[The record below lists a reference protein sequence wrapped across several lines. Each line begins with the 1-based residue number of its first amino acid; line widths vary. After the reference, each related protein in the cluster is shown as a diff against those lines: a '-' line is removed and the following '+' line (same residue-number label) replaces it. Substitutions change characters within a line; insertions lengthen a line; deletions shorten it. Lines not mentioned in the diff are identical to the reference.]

1 MMKDKLEG
9 ELKATEADKKE
20 VAGGQ
25 DNPDQGLET
34 VELLANVQAL
44 TEERDELKDSMLRK
58 QAEFENFRK
67 RIDRERGEFIKFA
80 SSEVMRDLLTV
91 LDSFELALNEMQVD
105 EEDNVNVH
113 KGFELIYKQL
123 VDSLKR
129 SGLEIIPAMG
139 EKFDPHVHEAVKT
152 DLTSGA
158 EEGTVM
164 SELRK
169 GYLLNGKLLRPSM
182 VTVAAAP
189 TTVTEE
195 GGS

>member
-1 MMKDKLEG
+1 MKDKLADQVKG
-9 ELKATEADKKE
+9 TEAGETE
-20 VAGGQ
+20 VTDGQ
-25 DNPDQGLET
+25 NDPDQGLDP
-34 VELLANVQAL
+34 VELLANIQAL
-44 TEERDELKDSMLRK
+44 TEERNELKDSMLRK

-80 SSEVMRDLLTV
+80 SSELMREVLTV
-91 LDSFELALNEMQVD
+91 LDSFELALNDMQVD

-129 SGLEIIPAMG
+129 SGLEVISAVG

-152 DLTSGA
+152 ELTSDA

-169 GYLLNGKLLRPSM
+169 GYLLHGKLLRPSM
-182 VTVAAAP
+182 VTVAAAQTP
-189 TTVTEE
+189 VTEE